1 MDRHAWRRL
10 LQWQLDAGVDGLVV
24 AGTTGE
30 APALRQDEFEWLLG
44 SALEMAAGRAPVV
57 AGTGL
62 SSTART
68 IEQTRLAARLGADA
82 ALVVTPAYV
91 RPTQD
96 GMAAHFNAVAEQ
108 GGLPVVLYNVP
119 ARTGCDMRPATVAEL
134 ARHAG
139 IVAIKEAF
147 PDPARMQALL
157 ELRRPDF
164 AVLSGDDAS
173 ATAALL
179 AGADGVISVASN
191 VAPAACAALCRHC
204 LDGRADAAWALDARL
219 QPVHAFL
226 GVEPNPIPLKALLA
240 RRGIGHGLRL
250 PLTPLDAAY
259 AARLAATEVL
269 VAALELS
276 CGDS

>member
-10 LQWQLDAGVDGLVV
+10 LQRQLDAGVGGLVV

-119 ARTGCDMRPATVAEL
+119 ARTGCDMRPATVAGL
-134 ARHAG
+134 ARHTG

-191 VAPAACAALCRHC
+191 VVPAACAALCRHC

-219 QPVHAFL
+219 QPVYAFL

-250 PLTPLDAAY
+250 PLTPLDATY
-259 AARLAATEVL
+259 AMRLAAAEAL